1 MNVVLVMIIHIMIV
15 FRIVK
20 AHGVEMLQKMN
31 VEFVIVIHLMTVL
44 RIVLEYGVGMQKLR
58 FSILIL
64 IMMDKVLV
72 MVMHYVMA
80 LI

>member
-15 FRIVK
+15 FRIVLEN
-20 AHGVEMLQKMN
+20 GVEMLQKMN
-31 VEFVIVIHLMTVL
+31 VEFVIVIHLMTVF
-44 RIVLEYGVGMQKLR
+44 RIVLANGVEMQKLR

-64 IMMDKVLV
+64 IVMDKVLV